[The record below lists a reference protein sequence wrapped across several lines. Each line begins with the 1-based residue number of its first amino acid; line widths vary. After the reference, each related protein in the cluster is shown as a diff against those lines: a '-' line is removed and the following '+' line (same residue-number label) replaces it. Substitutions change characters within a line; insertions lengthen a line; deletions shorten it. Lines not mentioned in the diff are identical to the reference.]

1 MSWFSH
7 SEVRLLALASIGK
20 IDKHWKQE
28 KKKLWKLNKE
38 SLSERI
44 IKELLIWF
52 LNINSIKQKANNLL
66 AYTFAVILKI

>member
-28 KKKLWKLNKE
+28 KKTMKAQQGEFKWKDHK
-38 SLSERI
+38 RI
-44 IKELLIWF
+44 ADMIFEYKF
-52 LNINSIKQKANNLL
+52 N
-66 AYTFAVILKI
+66 